1 MKTEILSLL
10 PAGFAW
16 RERIFYFDTIDST
29 NTHCKALAQQGAPH
43 GTVVLAGHQTGGR
56 GRMGRAFQSPAG
68 LGVYLSVILRPQ
80 CKPEELLHLTCAA
93 GTFMCDAVSH
103 AAGFRPGIK
112 WTNDLVF
119 QKRKL
124 GGILTELVTTP
135 QGLAAIVGIGIN
147 CNQDTADFDPD
158 IQSFAGS
165 LAMVTGKALS
175 PAALAAAM
183 ISALKDMDGQLLTE
197 KAAIMTRYREDCITV
212 GQEVSLVRGE
222 SHRRGYAYG
231 IDENGALLVRWPD
244 GQEEAVN
251 SGEISVRGMYGYI

>member
-10 PAGFAW
+10 PAGFGW
-16 RERIFYFDTIDST
+16 RERILYFDTIDST
-29 NTHCKALAQQGAPH
+29 NTHCKALAQQGAPQ
-43 GTVVLAGHQTGGR
+43 GTVVIAGHQTGGR
-56 GRMGRAFQSPAG
+56 GRMGRTFQSPAG

-80 CKPEELLHLTCAA
+80 CTPGELMHLTCAA
-93 GTFMCDAVSH
+93 GVAMCEAVSH
-103 AAGFRPGIK
+103 TAGFRPGIK

-147 CNQDTADFDPD
+147 CNQEMSDFAPD

-165 LAMVTGKALS
+165 LAMVTGQKVS

-183 ISALKDMDGQLLTE
+183 IIDLKDMDEHLLAE
-197 KAAIMTRYREDCITV
+197 KATIMDRYRQNCITV
-212 GQEVSLVRGE
+212 GQEVSLVRGDT
-222 SHRRGYAYG
+222 HRRGYAFG

-244 GQEEAVN
+244 GQEEAVS

>member
-16 RERIFYFDTIDST
+16 RERIFYFDTLDST

-147 CNQDTADFDPD
+147 CNQDTADFGPD

-197 KAAIMTRYREDCITV
+197 KAAIMTRYREDCITLGKPV
-212 GQEVSLVRGE
+212 RLLWRETQQE
-222 SHRRGYAYG
+222 
-231 IDENGALLVRWPD
+231 ALALDVD
-244 GQEEAVN
+244 GQFGLVVQYADGRQETVR
-251 SGEISVRGMYGYI
+251 SGGGFGSTGR